1 LVDGSDNLVPDSASA
16 VQVTEQEK
24 FMSRA
29 LGFQVFKRGMQVV
42 GVALALAAPI
52 RAGADTLA
60 AALADAYRNSGL
72 IEQNRALLRAADED
86 VASAVSTLRPVV
98 DFVLTA
104 QRNFNALTPSNTLPR
119 TSNNRSPLSAA
130 LQADWLLFDNGA
142 RGYGIQSAKETVLA
156 TRQALLSIEQA
167 VLLRAVTAYFNVL
180 LTAENVALR
189 NNNLRLLGEE
199 LRAAQDRFEVG
210 EVTRT
215 DVALAESR
223 VAAARADLA
232 GARGNL
238 VNARAEFAT
247 AVGREPGDLVAQQ
260 RLPAAPASIESAVQV
275 AMRGHPDILQA
286 QHQVAA
292 AELRILQAQRNMG
305 PKLTAR
311 ASAGVTDDLDSGR
324 FSEAASASLILSQ
337 RLYQGGGLASGVRRA
352 QATRDSARGNLLQVQ
367 RNVIQGVNQA
377 FIRFQ
382 VAGASLIASRERV
395 RAAQVAFDGIRE
407 EATLGART
415 TLDVLSA
422 EQELLN
428 ARTSEISAGSEQS
441 IAAFELLEAQGL
453 LTAEKL
459 KLQVQ
464 IYDPTLYYNLAKDAP
479 AAVSKQSKE
488 LDRVMKALGKR

>member
-1 LVDGSDNLVPDSASA
+1 MKRWL
-16 VQVTEQEK
+16 EQ
-24 FMSRA
+24 RV
-29 LGFQVFKRGMQVV
+29 LTRGFLAAGVV
-42 GVALALAAPI
+42 LALMAPG
-52 RAGADTLA
+52 RVSAESLA
-60 AALADAYRNSGL
+60 TTLADAYRNSGL

-98 DFVLTA
+98 DFIV
-104 QRNFNALTPSNTLPR
+104 NARHVYSKSTVNSSIPR
-119 TSNNRSPLSAA
+119 TTTNQAPLTMQLRAE
-130 LQADWLLFDNGA
+130 WLLLDSGA
-142 RGYGIQSAKETVLA
+142 RSFGIQSAKETVLA

-167 VLLRAVTAYFNVL
+167 VLLRAVTAYISVL

-189 NNNLRLLGEE
+189 NNNLRVLGEE

-223 VAAARADLA
+223 VAAARAELA
-232 GARGNL
+232 FSRGEQ
-238 VNARAEFAT
+238 VNARAEFVT
-247 AVGREPGDLVAQQ
+247 AVGREPGNLNAAQ
-260 RLPAAPASIESAVQV
+260 RLPSPPASIDAAVQV
-275 AMRGHPDILQA
+275 AMRSHPDVRQA

-292 AELRILQAQRNMG
+292 TELRILQAQRTLG
-305 PKLTAR
+305 PTLRGVAT
-311 ASAGVTDDLDSGR
+311 AGVTNQLNSSGFSDD
-324 FSEAASASLILSQ
+324 ASLELSLRK
-337 RLYQGGGLASGVRRA
+337 RLYQGGSLTSDVR
-352 QATRDSARGNLLQVQ
+352 QAKANRDAARGNLLQVQ
-367 RNVIQGVNQA
+367 RNVIQDVNQA

-382 VAGASLIASRERV
+382 VAGASLVATRERV

-428 ARTSEISAGSEQS
+428 ALTAEISDGSEQA

-464 IYDPTLYYNLAKDAP
+464 IYDPTVYYNLAKDAP
-479 AAVSKQSKE
+479 AGVSEQSKQ
-488 LDRVMKALGKR
+488 LDRVLNALGKR